1 METSMRRSRPTW
13 AKSPPSLTCR
23 AGAPFRRGRRKGR
36 KHVAKRKTE
45 KTPEEL
51 TEQEVEETDG
61 EPLPDREVMSLIRGA
76 EPLPL
81 PIVPDEPSGT

>member
-1 METSMRRSRPTW
+1 VTKRRAT
-13 AKSPPSLTCR
+13 
-23 AGAPFRRGRRKGR
+23 
-36 KHVAKRKTE
+36 

-51 TEQEVEETDG
+51 TEQEVERTNG

-81 PIVPDEPSGT
+81 PIVPDEPISFDDPSPGT

>member
-1 METSMRRSRPTW
+1 VTKHK
-13 AKSPPSLTCR
+13 AK
-23 AGAPFRRGRRKGR
+23 
-36 KHVAKRKTE
+36 

-51 TEQEVEETDG
+51 TEQEIEATDG

-81 PIVPDEPSGT
+81 PVVPDGPISLDDPPPGT